1 MKVAASP
8 RSRAQVAAVLA
19 FVISHTTFLAAQDD
33 ETGRCPKVCDGRFPS
48 YRQPSP
54 RGEGAPKG
62 RIGHRWYERQMRK
75 AEKCAAYVWK
85 RETLTANDN
94 DLISVS
100 LKIIRAPSSGR
111 GRRAKRGGVGFP
123 ECGSTVSR
131 DQPSPLR
138 GTSFQ
143 RKEGE
148 KRAACIVIGI
158 VE

>member
-1 MKVAASP
+1 MLVAASP
-8 RSRAQVAAVLA
+8 RSMAQVAVVLA

-33 ETGRCPKVCDGRFPS
+33 ETGRCPKVCDGRFRS

-62 RIGHRWYERQMRK
+62 RIGYRRYERQMRK

-100 LKIIRAPSSGR
+100 
-111 GRRAKRGGVGFP
+111 
-123 ECGSTVSR
+123 
-131 DQPSPLR
+131 
-138 GTSFQ
+138 
-143 RKEGE
+143 
-148 KRAACIVIGI
+148 
-158 VE
+158 